1 MIKIFLAAFLLVMTS
16 FAQSQTTYVPGSQNF
31 QSFTT
36 TLKNS
41 NSWAFIVDQNIELK
55 FNPLSEVISFDLKKV
70 SFQLNPSQFDNFNK
84 GLRGKVCKLEFSI
97 SKVSSDGTWTNSFSK
112 QTISIAEKFEPEP
125 NKFHEVVVPPSS
137 LKFPT
142 SLLNEKT
149 NQYRVTLEIY
159 TERPRLAGSP
169 CDASVPIHT
178 PYLNKYL
185 VDQVALFSQ
194 IRQQATQSDIL
205 KTNQP
210 SPVNLSLQSWKTYE
224 NFDVAT
230 NDVKF
235 LPVQT
240 IASCDAI
247 CKEDNSCIAYTFN
260 KQNRNCWLKT
270 SIQSI
275 FQINPDI
282 ATSAV
287 KSVVVKSNLQS
298 ESASLQ
304 IFQNFDIASNDE
316 VRGIANSNEES
327 CKATCLKEDSCAA
340 LTFNKTNNMCWLKK
354 SVTNIFSIDKNIA
367 VSAVK
372 FKDQKSIEESRWI
385 PCSREN
391 KFCSFDGI
399 GEVRFGVD
407 GKFNYK
413 DVAFEVGC
421 TTAQFGDPAPNV
433 QKNCE
438 YKLNAPDKKKYE
450 AALKKYREQ
459 NNLDGWKFCAIEG
472 DICRVNQN
480 SEIRYGISNSY
491 NTKVV
496 SSSVTCD
503 NNTFGDP
510 TPGFLKK
517 CFVKEQFQ
525 LATPNI
531 APLQKSIKA
540 YALVIGN
547 SAYAGNSRLANPVN
561 DARAVASKLRDL
573 GFKVTEIT
581 DADRSILV
589 SALAQF
595 SRTASDA
602 DLSLLF
608 YAGHGVQITGTNYM
622 LPIDLN
628 LNDLTQAPL
637 QGISLNDV
645 VEKYLPGKTKL
656 VFLDACRDNPLMQVA
671 SRSVSRG
678 LAPINVS
685 EGTLI
690 SYATKDGSVAQDG
703 DGKNSPFTSALL
715 EHIGD
720 PDDIAVVLR
729 KVREKVMK
737 TTGNKQQPWEYG
749 SLTGGALVLSAIKPK

>member
-1 MIKIFLAAFLLVMTS
+1 MIKIFLAAFFLVMTS
-16 FAQSQTTYVPGSQNF
+16 FAQSQTTYLPGSQNF

-55 FNPLSEVISFDLKKV
+55 FNPLTEVISFDLKKV
-70 SFQLNPSQFDNFNK
+70 RFQLNPSQFDNFNK

-97 SKVSSDGTWTNSFSK
+97 SKVSADGTWSNSFSK
-112 QTISIAEKFEPEP
+112 QTISIADKFEPEP
-125 NKFHEVVVPPSS
+125 NKLHEVVVPPSS

-178 PYLNKYL
+178 PYLTKYL
-185 VDQVALFSQ
+185 NEQLTQYSQ
-194 IRQQATQSDIL
+194 
-205 KTNQP
+205 NQ
-210 SPVNLSLQSWKTYE
+210 
-224 NFDVAT
+224 
-230 NDVKF
+230 
-235 LPVQT
+235 
-240 IASCDAI
+240 
-247 CKEDNSCIAYTFN
+247 
-260 KQNRNCWLKT
+260 
-270 SIQSI
+270 
-275 FQINPDI
+275 
-282 ATSAV
+282 
-287 KSVVVKSNLQS
+287 KST
-298 ESASLQ
+298 
-304 IFQNFDIASNDE
+304 
-316 VRGIANSNEES
+316 EES
-327 CKATCLKEDSCAA
+327 G
-340 LTFNKTNNMCWLKK
+340 W
-354 SVTNIFSIDKNIA
+354 
-367 VSAVK
+367 VS
-372 FKDQKSIEESRWI
+372 
-385 PCSREN
+385 CSREN
-391 KFCSFDGI
+391 NFCAFDGI
-399 GEVRFGVD
+399 GVVRFGVD
-407 GKFNYK
+407 GKFKYK
-413 DVAFEVGC
+413 DIAFEVGC

-433 QKNCE
+433 KKNCE
-438 YKLNAPDKKKYE
+438 YKLNTLDKKQYE
-450 AALKKYREQ
+450 IALKKYREQ
-459 NNLDGWKFCAIEG
+459 NNIEGWRFCAIEG
-472 DICRVNQN
+472 EVCTVNQN
-480 SEIRYGISNSY
+480 SEVRYGISNTY
-491 NTKVV
+491 NTKLVAA
-496 SSSVTCD
+496 SVTCD

-517 CFVKEQFQ
+517 CFVKDQFQ
-525 LATPNI
+525 IATPNI
-531 APLQKSIKA
+531 GLPQKSINA

-547 SAYAGNSRLANPVN
+547 SAYAGSGKLTNPVN
-561 DARAVASKLRDL
+561 DARSIAAKLREL
-573 GFKVTEIT
+573 GFKVTEVT
-581 DADRSILV
+581 DADRNKLV
-589 SALAQF
+589 SALALF

-622 LPIDLN
+622 LPVDLN
-628 LNDLTQAPL
+628 LNDLSQAPL

-671 SRSVSRG
+671 NRGVSRG

>member
-1 MIKIFLAAFLLVMTS
+1 MIAFFRTLCLLLLVS
-16 FAQSQTTYVPGSQNF
+16 SSHAQTNSPANQDF
-31 QSFTT
+31 QSTST
-36 TLKNS
+36 SLKSSGFSLN
-41 NSWAFIVDQNIELK
+41 VDQLIELK
-55 FNPLSEVISFDLKKV
+55 FNPITETIAIDLKKI
-70 SFQLNPSQFDNFNK
+70 QFELEPK
-84 GLRGKVCKLEFSI
+84 REKLSGKVCKLEFGI
-97 SKVSSDGTWTNSFSK
+97 STWNADGRWVNDFSYQRILLDK
-112 QTISIAEKFEPEP
+112 KIEVEPRRVYEI
-125 NKFHEVVVPPSS
+125 VVPQQNISFPKNS
-137 LKFPT
+137 LDQ
-142 SLLNEKT
+142 T
-149 NQYRVTLEIY
+149 NNKYRVTFKIY
-159 TERPRLAGSP
+159 IDRPEKIGNP
-169 CDASVPIHT
+169 CEAHVPVHT

-185 VDQVALFSQ
+185 LDQVALFSQ
-194 IRQQATQSDIL
+194 ISQQSTQSDIQ
-205 KTNQP
+205 KNNQP
-210 SPVNLSLQSWKTYE
+210 RPVNLSLQSWKTYE

-230 NDVKF
+230 NDVKL

-240 IASCDAI
+240 ITNCDAM
-247 CKEDNSCIAYTFN
+247 CKADNSCIAYTFN

-282 ATSAV
+282 AISAV
-287 KSVVVKSNLQS
+287 KSVVVKNNLQS
-298 ESASLQ
+298 DSASLQ
-304 IFQNFDIASNDE
+304 IFENFDISSNDE
-316 VRGIANSNEES
+316 VRGIPDSNEES
-327 CKATCLKEDSCAA
+327 CKDICLREDNCAA
-340 LTFNKTNNMCWLKK
+340 LTFNKNTKMCWLKK
-354 SVTNIFSIDKNIA
+354 SASNIFAIDKNIA
-367 VSAVK
+367 ISAVK
-372 FKDQKSIEESRWI
+372 FRDRKSSDESVWVSCSIE
-385 PCSREN
+385 N
-391 KFCSFDGI
+391 NFCAFDGI
-399 GEVRFGVD
+399 GVVRFGVN

-421 TTAQFGDPAPNV
+421 TTAQFGDPAPNL
-433 QKNCE
+433 QKKCE
-438 YKLNAPDKKKYE
+438 YKLNALDEKKYE

-459 NNLDGWKFCAIEG
+459 NNLEGWKFCAVEG
-472 DICRVNQN
+472 SICTVNQN

-491 NTKVV
+491 TTKVV
-496 SSSVTCD
+496 ASSVACD

-517 CFVKEQFQ
+517 CYVKEQFQ
-525 LATPNI
+525 IATPNI
-531 APLQKSIKA
+531 LPSQKSIKA

-547 SAYAGNSRLANPVN
+547 SAYAGSSRLANPVN
-561 DARAVASKLRDL
+561 DARAFASKLREL

-581 DADRSILV
+581 DADRSKLV

-595 SRTASDA
+595 SRNASDA

-622 LPIDLN
+622 LPVDLN

-645 VEKYLPGKTKL
+645 VEKYLPGKTKI

-671 SRSVSRG
+671 SRGVSRG

-703 DGKNSPFTSALL
+703 DGRNSPFTSALL

-737 TTGNKQQPWEYG
+737 NTGNKQQPWEYG
-749 SLTGGALVLSAIKPK
+749 SLTGGALVLSALKQK

>member
-1 MIKIFLAAFLLVMTS
+1 MIKIFLAAFFIVMTS
-16 FAQSQTTYVPGSQNF
+16 FVQSQTTYLPGSQNF

-41 NSWAFIVDQNIELK
+41 NSWAFIVDQNIELI
-55 FNPLSEVISFDLKKV
+55 FNPLTEVISFDLKKV
-70 SFQLNPSQFDNFNK
+70 RFQLNPSQFDNFNK
-84 GLRGKVCKLEFSI
+84 GLRGKVCKLEISI
-97 SKVSSDGTWTNSFSK
+97 SKVSADGTWSNSFSK

-125 NKFHEVVVPPSS
+125 NKSHEVVVPPSS

-149 NQYRVTLEIY
+149 NQYRVTVEIY

-185 VDQVALFSQ
+185 LGQVALFTQ
-194 IRQQATQSDIL
+194 ISQQAKQNDIQNN
-205 KTNQP
+205 NQP
-210 SPVNLSLQSWKTYE
+210 RSENLSLQSWKTYE
-224 NFDVAT
+224 NFDVAA
-230 NDVKF
+230 NDVKLLTF
-235 LPVQT
+235 QT
-240 IASCDAI
+240 IANCDAM
-247 CKEDNSCIAYTFN
+247 CKEDSSCIAYTFN

-282 ATSAV
+282 AISAV
-287 KSVVVKSNLQS
+287 KSVVVKNNLQS
-298 ESASLQ
+298 DSTSLQ
-304 IFQNFDIASNDE
+304 IFENFDISTNDE

-327 CKATCLKEDSCAA
+327 CKATCLREDSCAA

-354 SVTNIFSIDKNIA
+354 SVSNIFSIDKNIA
-367 VSAVK
+367 ISAVK
-372 FKDQKSIEESRWI
+372 FKDQKSIEESRWVS
-385 PCSREN
+385 CSREN
-391 KFCSFDGI
+391 SFCAFDGV
-399 GEVRFGVD
+399 GVVRFGVD

-421 TTAQFGDPAPNV
+421 TTAQFGDPAPNL

-438 YKLNAPDKKKYE
+438 YKLNTLDKKQYE
-450 AALKKYREQ
+450 IALKKYREQ
-459 NNLDGWKFCAIEG
+459 NNIEGWRFCAIEG
-472 DICRVNQN
+472 EVCTVNQN
-480 SEIRYGISNSY
+480 SEIRYGISNTY
-491 NTKVV
+491 YTKLVTA
-496 SSSVTCD
+496 SVTCD

-517 CFVKEQFQ
+517 CFVKDRFQ
-525 LATPNI
+525 IATPNI
-531 APLQKSIKA
+531 GLPQKSINA

-547 SAYAGNSRLANPVN
+547 SAYAGSSRLTNPVN
-561 DARAVASKLRDL
+561 DARSIAAKLREL
-573 GFKVTEIT
+573 GFKVTEVT
-581 DADRSILV
+581 DADRNKLV
-589 SALAQF
+589 SALALF

-622 LPIDLN
+622 LPVDLN

-645 VEKYLPGKTKL
+645 VDKYLPGKTKL

-671 SRSVSRG
+671 SRGVSRG

-703 DGKNSPFTSALL
+703 DGRNSPFTSALL

>member
-1 MIKIFLAAFLLVMTS
+1 MITFFRTLCLLLVVGS
-16 FAQSQTTYVPGSQNF
+16 SHAQTNFPANQDF
-31 QSFTT
+31 QSTST
-36 TLKNS
+36 SLKSSGFALN
-41 NSWAFIVDQNIELK
+41 VDQLIELK
-55 FNPLSEVISFDLKKV
+55 FNPITETIAIDIKKIQFELEPKREKLS
-70 SFQLNPSQFDNFNK
+70 
-84 GLRGKVCKLEFSI
+84 GKVCKLEFGI
-97 SKVSSDGTWTNSFSK
+97 SAWNEDGRWVNDFSYQRILLDQKIEVEPRRRYEIVVPQKNIIFSK
-112 QTISIAEKFEPEP
+112 KSLDQTN
-125 NKFHEVVVPPSS
+125 NK
-137 LKFPT
+137 
-142 SLLNEKT
+142 
-149 NQYRVTLEIY
+149 YRVTFKIY
-159 TERPRLAGSP
+159 IDRPEKIGSP
-169 CDASVPIHT
+169 CEAHVPVHT

-185 VDQVALFSQ
+185 LDQVALISQ
-194 IRQQATQSDIL
+194 ISQQTAQIDIQ
-205 KTNQP
+205 KPNQP
-210 SPVNLSLQSWKTYE
+210 MAANLSLQSWKIYE

-230 NDVKF
+230 NDLKL
-235 LPVQT
+235 LPSQT
-240 IASCDAI
+240 VGSCDAM
-247 CKEDNSCIAYTFN
+247 CKEDSFCIAYTFN
-260 KQNRNCWLKT
+260 KKNRNCWLKT

-282 ATSAV
+282 AISAV
-287 KSVVVKSNLQS
+287 KSVVVKSNLQT

-316 VRGIANSNEES
+316 VRGIANSNEEL
-327 CKATCLKEDSCAA
+327 CKATCLREDSCAA
-340 LTFNKTNNMCWLKK
+340 LTFNQTNNMCWLKK
-354 SVTNIFSIDKNIA
+354 SVSNIFSIDKNIA
-367 VSAVK
+367 ISAVK
-372 FKDQKSIEESRWI
+372 FKDQKSTGESRWI
-385 PCSREN
+385 LCSREN
-391 KFCSFDGI
+391 NFCAFDGV
-399 GEVRFGVD
+399 GVVRFGVD

-438 YKLNAPDKKKYE
+438 YELNTLDKKQYE
-450 AALKKYREQ
+450 VALKKYREQ
-459 NNLDGWKFCAIEG
+459 DNIEGWKFCAVEG
-472 DICRVNQN
+472 EVCKVNQN
-480 SEIRYGISNSY
+480 SEIRYGISNAY
-491 NTKVV
+491 NTKLVA
-496 SSSVTCD
+496 SSVTCD

-510 TPGFLKK
+510 SPGLLKK
-517 CFVKEQFQ
+517 CFVKDRFQ
-525 LATPNI
+525 IATPSVGL
-531 APLQKSIKA
+531 PQKSINA

-547 SAYAGNSRLANPVN
+547 SAYAGSGKLTNPVN
-561 DARAVASKLRDL
+561 DARSIAAKLREL
-573 GFKVTEIT
+573 GFKVTEVT
-581 DADRSILV
+581 DADRNKLV
-589 SALAQF
+589 SALALF

-622 LPIDLN
+622 LPVDLN

-671 SRSVSRG
+671 SRGVGRG

>member
-1 MIKIFLAAFLLVMTS
+1 MITFFRTLCLLLLVS
-16 FAQSQTTYVPGSQNF
+16 CSHAQTNIPANQDF
-31 QSFTT
+31 QSTST
-36 TLKNS
+36 TLKSSGFALN
-41 NSWAFIVDQNIELK
+41 VDQLIELK
-55 FNPLSEVISFDLKKV
+55 FNPITETIAIDIKKIQFELEPKREKLS
-70 SFQLNPSQFDNFNK
+70 
-84 GLRGKVCKLEFSI
+84 GKVCKLEFGI
-97 SKVSSDGTWTNSFSK
+97 STWNADGRWVNDFSYQRILLDK
-112 QTISIAEKFEPEP
+112 KI
-125 NKFHEVVVPPSS
+125 EVESRRFYEIVVPQQNISFPKNS
-137 LKFPT
+137 LDQ
-142 SLLNEKT
+142 T
-149 NQYRVTLEIY
+149 NNKYRVTFKIY
-159 TERPRLAGSP
+159 IDQPEKIGSP
-169 CDASVPIHT
+169 CESHVPVHT
-178 PYLNKYL
+178 PFLNKYL
-185 VDQVALFSQ
+185 LDQVALFSQ
-194 IRQQATQSDIL
+194 ISQQAKQNDIQ

-210 SPVNLSLQSWKTYE
+210 RPENLSLQSWKTYE

-230 NDVKF
+230 NDVKL
-235 LPVQT
+235 LPFQT
-240 IASCDAI
+240 IANCDAM

-282 ATSAV
+282 AISAV
-287 KSVVVKSNLQS
+287 KSVVVKNNLQS
-298 ESASLQ
+298 DNASLQ
-304 IFQNFDIASNDE
+304 IFENFDISTNDE

-327 CKATCLKEDSCAA
+327 CKATCLREDSCAA

-354 SVTNIFSIDKNIA
+354 SASNIFAIDKNIA
-367 VSAVK
+367 ISAVK
-372 FKDQKSIEESRWI
+372 FKDRKTTDESEWVS
-385 PCSREN
+385 CSNEN
-391 KFCSFDGI
+391 NFCAFDGI
-399 GEVRFGVD
+399 GVVRFGVN

-421 TTAQFGDPAPNV
+421 TTAQFGDPAPNL
-433 QKNCE
+433 QKKCD
-438 YKLNAPDKKKYE
+438 YKLNAPDKQKYE

-459 NNLDGWKFCAIEG
+459 NNFEGWKFCAVEG
-472 DICRVNQN
+472 GICTVNQN
-480 SEIRYGISNSY
+480 SEVRYGISNTY
-491 NTKVV
+491 NTKLVAA
-496 SSSVTCD
+496 SVTCD

-517 CFVKEQFQ
+517 CFVKDQFQ
-525 LATPNI
+525 IATPNI
-531 APLQKSIKA
+531 GLPQKSINA

-547 SAYAGNSRLANPVN
+547 AAYAGSGRLTNPVN
-561 DARAVASKLRDL
+561 DARSIAAKLREL
-573 GFKVTEIT
+573 GFKVTEVM
-581 DADRSILV
+581 DADRNKLV
-589 SALAQF
+589 SALALF

-608 YAGHGVQITGTNYM
+608 YAGHGVQITGINYM
-622 LPIDLN
+622 LPVDLN

-645 VEKYLPGKTKL
+645 VDKYLPGKTKL

-671 SRSVSRG
+671 SRGVSRG

-737 TTGNKQQPWEYG
+737 TTSNKQQPWEYG